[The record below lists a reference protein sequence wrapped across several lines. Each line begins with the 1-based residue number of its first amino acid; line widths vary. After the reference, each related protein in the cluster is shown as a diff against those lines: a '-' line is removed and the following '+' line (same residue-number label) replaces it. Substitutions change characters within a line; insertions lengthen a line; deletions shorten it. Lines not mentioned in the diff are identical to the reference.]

1 MKNLLITCICALLAF
16 PAGASTRRVAAGDD
30 LGRAIRTLKD
40 NDTLVI
46 AAGSYAVEGTLAV
59 KRSTVIAGEA
69 GARPRITVGSFR
81 IGTGAEHLVLRGL
94 DLTLGGKHLVDTPSE
109 GSVEIGLIAIE
120 NCTVDLGGS
129 TGAGLVGSRTSG
141 TARNRIGEIRVE
153 DCVVFNGGFPQH
165 FVYSAASTSQ
175 TAVGKIRLCDST
187 FADMAR
193 GAVVTNARMQTRVE
207 IERCTFYDINRA
219 DNNAGTIRL
228 GNAEADIRVTES
240 VFTFAGPAS
249 RFIVAGSGSKVAV
262 EDSYATGELA
272 SIPGARGLKT
282 LPAKA
287 AEAYEA
293 PGRNPLAEGVSL
305 RLRENSTSGRKI
317 GDPRWNK

>member
-16 PAGASTRRVAAGDD
+16 PAGAATRRVAAGDD

-193 GAVVTNARMQTRVE
+193 GAVVTNARMQTRIE

-249 RFIVAGSGSKVAV
+249 RFIVAGPGSKVAV
-262 EDSYATGELA
+262 
-272 SIPGARGLKT
+272 
-282 LPAKA
+282 
-287 AEAYEA
+287 
-293 PGRNPLAEGVSL
+293 
-305 RLRENSTSGRKI
+305 
-317 GDPRWNK
+317 

>member
-1 MKNLLITCICALLAF
+1 MVF
-16 PAGASTRRVAAGDD
+16 
-30 LGRAIRTLKD
+30 
-40 NDTLVI
+40 
-46 AAGSYAVEGTLAV
+46 
-59 KRSTVIAGEA
+59 
-69 GARPRITVGSFR
+69 
-81 IGTGAEHLVLRGL
+81 IGGV
-94 DLTLGGKHLVDTPSE
+94 
-109 GSVEIGLIAIE
+109 
-120 NCTVDLGGS
+120 
-129 TGAGLVGSRTSG
+129 
-141 TARNRIGEIRVE
+141 
-153 DCVVFNGGFPQH
+153 PQH

-249 RFIVAGSGSKVAV
+249 RFIVAGPGSKVAV

-305 RLRENSTSGRKI
+305 RLRENSTSWRKI

>member
-1 MKNLLITCICALLAF
+1 M
-16 PAGASTRRVAAGDD
+16 
-30 LGRAIRTLKD
+30 
-40 NDTLVI
+40 
-46 AAGSYAVEGTLAV
+46 
-59 KRSTVIAGEA
+59 
-69 GARPRITVGSFR
+69 
-81 IGTGAEHLVLRGL
+81 LRGL

-141 TARNRIGEIRVE
+141 TARNLIGEIRVE

-249 RFIVAGSGSKVAV
+249 RFIVAGPGSKVAV

-317 GDPRWNK
+317 GDPRWNKQMKRI

>member
-1 MKNLLITCICALLAF
+1 M
-16 PAGASTRRVAAGDD
+16 
-30 LGRAIRTLKD
+30 
-40 NDTLVI
+40 
-46 AAGSYAVEGTLAV
+46 
-59 KRSTVIAGEA
+59 
-69 GARPRITVGSFR
+69 
-81 IGTGAEHLVLRGL
+81 
-94 DLTLGGKHLVDTPSE
+94 
-109 GSVEIGLIAIE
+109 
-120 NCTVDLGGS
+120 
-129 TGAGLVGSRTSG
+129 
-141 TARNRIGEIRVE
+141 
-153 DCVVFNGGFPQH
+153 
-165 FVYSAASTSQ
+165 
-175 TAVGKIRLCDST
+175 GKIRLCDST

-193 GAVVTNARMQTRVE
+193 GAVVTNARMQTRIE

-240 VFTFAGPAS
+240 VFTFAGPA
-249 RFIVAGSGSKVAV
+249 SKVAV

>member
-1 MKNLLITCICALLAF
+1 M
-16 PAGASTRRVAAGDD
+16 
-30 LGRAIRTLKD
+30 
-40 NDTLVI
+40 
-46 AAGSYAVEGTLAV
+46 
-59 KRSTVIAGEA
+59 
-69 GARPRITVGSFR
+69 
-81 IGTGAEHLVLRGL
+81 
-94 DLTLGGKHLVDTPSE
+94 
-109 GSVEIGLIAIE
+109 
-120 NCTVDLGGS
+120 
-129 TGAGLVGSRTSG
+129 GSRTSG

-249 RFIVAGSGSKVAV
+249 RFIVAGPGSKVAV

-282 LPAKA
+282 ASRQKPPK
-287 AEAYEA
+287 
-293 PGRNPLAEGVSL
+293 PT
-305 RLRENSTSGRKI
+305 RLRVATRLRKASRCASGKTVRPV
-317 GDPRWNK
+317 GRSETRDGTNK

>member
-16 PAGASTRRVAAGDD
+16 PAGAATRRVAAGDD

-153 DCVVFNGGFPQH
+153 DCMVFNGGFPQH

-207 IERCTFYDINRA
+207 IERCTFYGHQPRGQQRRNHP
-219 DNNAGTIRL
+219 AGQRRSGHPRHGIGLHLRRSRQPLHRRWSRQQSRRGRL
-228 GNAEADIRVTES
+228 LCHGRTGLDTRRTRTED
-240 VFTFAGPAS
+240 APGKS
-249 RFIVAGSGSKVAV
+249 RRSLRGSGSQPACGRRLAAPQGKQYVRS
-262 EDSYATGELA
+262 EDRRPEM
-272 SIPGARGLKT
+272 
-282 LPAKA
+282 
-287 AEAYEA
+287 E
-293 PGRNPLAEGVSL
+293 
-305 RLRENSTSGRKI
+305 
-317 GDPRWNK
+317 